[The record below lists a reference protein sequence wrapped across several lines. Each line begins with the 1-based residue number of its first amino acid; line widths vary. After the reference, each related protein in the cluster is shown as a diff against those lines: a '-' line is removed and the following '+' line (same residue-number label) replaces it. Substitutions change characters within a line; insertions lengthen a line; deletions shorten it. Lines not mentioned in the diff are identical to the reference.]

1 MIIRKIL
8 SKIDISNLRFKRSP
22 EKEKEKPSLISPMV
36 LSQEGDSRK
45 QQKKTP

>member
-1 MIIRKIL
+1 METVVPTNTFEA
-8 SKIDISNLRFKRSP
+8 DRFKTISDF
-22 EKEKEKPSLISPMV
+22 SPMV

>member
-1 MIIRKIL
+1 ML
-8 SKIDISNLRFKRSP
+8 TQMVEL
-22 EKEKEKPSLISPMV
+22 LIQQEPTLLAQRTVDTSPMV